1 MHKCNRLHLLP
12 GWHAVNRSPDPLQ
25 PERRGGNVRPMES
38 APATEESPSALDR
51 LRQRLRLLY
60 HGHAPGAIRFQMAV
74 LVVDL
79 IIIAFFIATPLLR
92 DWANFLWIDLA
103 VAALLSADMLA
114 RSLAATHPWRWLRQP
129 ATIVDMFILATLL
142 LPTLLA
148 NLGFLRILRL
158 WTLSRSGLVWGLLRR
173 RGLGRWEE
181 TSRAVINLLTFIFVV
196 TGFVYTFFARRGSGI
211 DGYIDALYFT
221 ITSMTTTGYGD
232 ITLPGVFGKLVS
244 IAVMIVG
251 ISLFFRLAQA
261 IFQPR
266 KVQFSC
272 PHCGLNRHEQDAV
285 HCKACGNIL
294 KIPDE
299 GR

>member
-1 MHKCNRLHLLP
+1 LQQLP
-12 GWHAVNRSPDPLQ
+12 PPEQWVAGDFAFHAIAIVA
-25 PERRGGNVRPMES
+25 PEGHIPRMES
-38 APATEESPSALDR
+38 HPTDQERLRGIDR
-51 LRQRLRLLY
+51 LRNRLRLLY
-60 HGHAPGAIRFQMAV
+60 HGHSPEAVRFQMAV

-79 IIIAFFIATPLLR
+79 IIIAFFVATPLLR
-92 DWANFLWIDLA
+92 DRPSFLWIDFA
-103 VAALLSADMLA
+103 VAALLGMDMIARALA
-114 RSLAATHPWRWLRQP
+114 SNHPWRWLKQP
-129 ATIVDMFILATLL
+129 TTLVDIFILATLL

-158 WTLSRSGLVWGLLRR
+158 WTLSRSGFMWGLLRR
-173 RGLGRWEE
+173 RGLGPWEE
-181 TSRAVINLLTFIFVV
+181 TARAVINLVTFIFVV

-211 DGYIDALYFT
+211 DGYVDALYFT

-232 ITLPGVFGKLVS
+232 ITLPGVFGKLAS
-244 IAVMIVG
+244 IAVMLVG

-266 KVQFSC
+266 KVQFPC
-272 PHCGLNRHEQDAV
+272 PHCGLNRHDVDAV

-294 KIPDE
+294 NIPDE